1 MKKESYSFL
10 YYIVLTERALFLKDE
25 LEHRLENQGHLLGN
39 TGKTP
44 EQTLDQ
50 LAAELERF
58 LLRQNTESAG

>member
-10 YYIVLTERALFLKDE
+10 YYLTEHALFLKDE
-25 LEHRLENQGHLLGN
+25 LEHRLENQGHLLDN